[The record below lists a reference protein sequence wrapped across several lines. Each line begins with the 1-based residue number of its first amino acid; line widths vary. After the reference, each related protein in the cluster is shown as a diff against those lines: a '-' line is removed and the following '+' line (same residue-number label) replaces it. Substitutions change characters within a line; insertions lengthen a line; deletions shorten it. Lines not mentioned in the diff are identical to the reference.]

1 MLCWQLAALQTL
13 NKSLCT
19 TNFHVHYTHYHHDR
33 DKSTADSSLIMGPV
47 LLPSDQHKFGT
58 VQMKVNKL
66 IEIDTEVIQSKP

>member
-1 MLCWQLAALQTL
+1 
-13 NKSLCT
+13 
-19 TNFHVHYTHYHHDR
+19 
-33 DKSTADSSLIMGPV
+33 MGPV